1 GETNL
6 RSLLKHLRTDIA
18 MAVDDS
24 FPLVYGL
31 ADKNIITD
39 QLQKDTLE
47 KESREGIHK
56 AMYSL
61 LSWVLQQR
69 RSVIRAFWSNL
80 FKDYN
85 LDSYPKL
92 QKLITNLP
100 SGTSAWGSR
109 DAKKSSGSQKTMYI
123 KKRNHEDSQQP
134 QHRDKSSKE
143 PVKCQSKSTNG
154 IHLKSVKMKL
164 YKVKSKSPASHRPYG
179 TSAQVVSSLAPKTP
193 TLSSSSVS
201 STKLPVR
208 HEASQKINIK
218 ETAKRCMK
226 VDGMFYSSDQSEET
240 KRASKAVE
248 SICGHKGGPPTEGV
262 EHPRSCHSLHACC
275 WPTCDRYLSVQSH
288 VNDDECAACKDGGE
302 LICCDGC
309 PQAFH
314 LTCLDPPLTSIPSGP
329 WRCGWCKDNT
339 VKVEKPQEQPV
350 LAKLLQTN
358 TSANTSLVDISF
370 FSSLSAASLAAVTA
384 QTNAPRNQVMPTLDL
399 LSVTA
404 PNSFHPS
411 LAFCFQ
417 RSGGELLS
425 VKEECG
431 VCQQAGGDLTHCLQ
445 CLGVFSHTL
454 PLPKVSRQKG
464 RSICSSCS
472 RLWESSAE
480 REAESKTLQLDP
492 VLQNTLSHEQDAAVP
507 EPGLHKD
514 DLDSIL
520 GDQPSFDGILQ
531 WAFHNMSRPLS
542 DSQGCYQ

>member
-1 GETNL
+1 MEEFGETNL

-100 SGTSAWGSR
+100 SGSR

-143 PVKCQSKSTNG
+143 P
-154 IHLKSVKMKL
+154 
-164 YKVKSKSPASHRPYG
+164 
-179 TSAQVVSSLAPKTP
+179 
-193 TLSSSSVS
+193 
-201 STKLPVR
+201 
-208 HEASQKINIK
+208 

-314 LTCLDPPLTSIPSGP
+314 LTCLDPPLTSIP
-329 WRCGWCKDNT
+329 
-339 VKVEKPQEQPV
+339 
-350 LAKLLQTN
+350 
-358 TSANTSLVDISF
+358 
-370 FSSLSAASLAAVTA
+370 
-384 QTNAPRNQVMPTLDL
+384 
-399 LSVTA
+399 
-404 PNSFHPS
+404 
-411 LAFCFQ
+411 
-417 RSGGELLS
+417 
-425 VKEECG
+425 
-431 VCQQAGGDLTHCLQ
+431 
-445 CLGVFSHTL
+445 
-454 PLPKVSRQKG
+454 
-464 RSICSSCS
+464 
-472 RLWESSAE
+472 
-480 REAESKTLQLDP
+480 
-492 VLQNTLSHEQDAAVP
+492 
-507 EPGLHKD
+507 
-514 DLDSIL
+514 
-520 GDQPSFDGILQ
+520 
-531 WAFHNMSRPLS
+531 
-542 DSQGCYQ
+542 